1 MENVRH
7 QLDLKTRK
15 LISRVM
21 ADPHR
26 FYVEETT
33 ATTSTTTSPTLDTDA
48 IRSIDRKKFAV
59 ALSGM
64 KKQFFLQLQ
73 DHPTTTSPDN
83 TRFVESCVAA
93 HEKLFIARCCE
104 LIQEGV

>member
-33 ATTSTTTSPTLDTDA
+33 TLTTTSPTLDTDT
-48 IRSIDRKKFAV
+48 IRSIDRKKLAM

-73 DHPTTTSPDN
+73 EHRTTTSPDN
-83 TRFVESCVAA
+83 AHFVESCVAE
-93 HEKLFIARCCE
+93 HEKLFVARCCE
-104 LIQEGV
+104 LIREGV

>member
-15 LISRVM
+15 LISRIMV
-21 ADPHR
+21 DPNR

-33 ATTSTTTSPTLDTDA
+33 ATTSTTTSPTPETDT
-48 IRSIDRKKFAV
+48 IRSVDRKKLAM

-64 KKQFFLQLQ
+64 KKQFFLQLPE
-73 DHPTTTSPDN
+73 HPTTAPDN
-83 TRFVESCVAA
+83 THFVESCVEE
-93 HEKLFIARCCE
+93 HEKLFIVRCCE
-104 LIQEGV
+104 LIREGV